1 MSIVVGAPSISGHCR
16 RLPRQL
22 TPERRPKC
30 RRLARADHHKAR
42 AGAQQHQA
50 KSLLMEEMCRKTLFA
65 PVMKNSAG
73 CRRQFRVKMWGTS
86 LRDDKLTGGLGN
98 AIAATEIRGRR
109 LDSV

>member
-1 MSIVVGAPSISGHCR
+1 
-16 RLPRQL
+16 
-22 TPERRPKC
+22 
-30 RRLARADHHKAR
+30 
-42 AGAQQHQA
+42 
-50 KSLLMEEMCRKTLFA
+50 MEEMCRKTLFA

-109 LDSV
+109 LDSVMAGKLSPSLQHIRRCSGQSRCVAVMRAFGPSRVKTHAV